1 MLTPPL
7 FPFTAI
13 VGQEPMRRALV
24 LNAIYPAIGG
34 VLISGERGTAK
45 STAVRALAA
54 LLPEIAVVADC
65 PYSCDPDRPDEACL
79 SCRQRRARGESLPV
93 MRRQVRMVE
102 LPVGATEDRMLGT
115 IDVEAALQDGTY
127 RFEPGLLAAAHR
139 GILYVDEVNL
149 LPDHL
154 VDALLDVAASG
165 VNVVER
171 EGISFAHP
179 ARFILVGTMNPEE
192 GELRPQLLD
201 RFGITAEVLSL
212 RDPELRY
219 EVVRRRLAFERD
231 AAGFR
236 REWQAREEEEA
247 ARIREAA
254 GCLAKVQLD
263 EGLARAI
270 AEICAAAGVDG
281 LRGDLVIHKAAT
293 ALAAYAGRLRVS
305 EDDVQEAVTLA
316 LSHRRRRRPFEPP
329 VNSPP
334 RLPPQQPESTPQ
346 QPPSSAQKPAPESP
360 DKTQS
365 ATPRAQDP
373 GQPPPP
379 QLAHLQGEGQ
389 KGEEARG
396 DDGPEWHFA
405 PRGDGM
411 LPQIALQSRPR
422 SSQTGTRRAGAHQGE
437 RGPRIGARPAG
448 TRVEGSLAL
457 DATIRAA
464 AKFQPWRRSIQ
475 PVEAPLS
482 DETNGESGIAATG
495 RALRSSLPSLRG
507 VRVSSPLPPGE
518 GQGEGGGACSGG
530 SVSLSPSG
538 RLPEA
543 GPPAAARPS
552 SSAWASLTPTLSRRE
567 REEQR
572 HPLIIRRQDWMLKL
586 RRTPTQHL
594 YVLVVDSSGSMAA
607 YQRMAQVKGVLLGLL
622 REVYRHRDGVT
633 VIAFRGTQSEL
644 LLAPTRSPEAA
655 QRFLEALPT
664 GGRTP
669 LAHAL
674 LRVEALLT
682 NERRRRS
689 SWVPVLIL
697 VTDGRPNRSLA
708 RVDPLQ
714 ESLSICRRLAQG
726 GLRAVVVDT
735 EVGVIRLGL
744 ASRFA
749 SALSGA
755 YVRLE
760 QLLRETP

>member
-13 VGQEPMRRALV
+13 VGLERMKRALV

-34 VLISGERGTAK
+34 ILISGERGTAK

-65 PYSCDPDRPDEACL
+65 PYSCDPERPDEACL
-79 SCRQRRARGESLPV
+79 SCRQRHARSESLPV
-93 MRRQVRMVE
+93 TIRQVRMVE

-201 RFGITAEVLSL
+201 RFGITAEVLTL

-231 AAGFR
+231 PGGFR
-236 REWQAREEEEA
+236 RDWQAQEQEEA
-247 ARIREAA
+247 ERIRGAAA
-254 GCLAKVQLD
+254 GLPQVQLD
-263 EGLARAI
+263 EGLARSI
-270 AEICAAAGVDG
+270 ADICASAGVDG

-293 ALAAYAGRLRVS
+293 ALAAYAGRLQVF
-305 EDDVQEAVTLA
+305 EEDVQEAVALA

-329 VNSPP
+329 VSSPP
-334 RLPPQQPESTPQ
+334 KLPPPQAGNAAQ
-346 QPPSSAQKPAPESP
+346 QPPPDRQQSSPSAPEKTPSSSP
-360 DKTQS
+360 K
-365 ATPRAQDP
+365 AQDP
-373 GQPPPP
+373 HQSPP
-379 QLAHLQGEGQ
+379 LQSSPSKEEGQ
-389 KGEEARG
+389 GGGEMLG
-396 DDGPEWHFA
+396 DDGPEWTFA
-405 PRGDGM
+405 PRGDGT

-422 SSQTGTRRAGAHQGE
+422 SNQGGTRRAGLHEGH
-437 RGPRIGARPAG
+437 RGPRVGSRPAG

-464 AKFQPWRRSIQ
+464 ARFQPQRRLYLAHQI
-475 PVEAPLS
+475 
-482 DETNGESGIAATG
+482 
-495 RALRSSLPSLRG
+495 
-507 VRVSSPLPPGE
+507 
-518 GQGEGGGACSGG
+518 
-530 SVSLSPSG
+530 
-538 RLPEA
+538 
-543 GPPAAARPS
+543 
-552 SSAWASLTPTLSRRE
+552 
-567 REEQR
+567 
-572 HPLIIRRQDWMLKL
+572 PLIIRRQDWMMKL

-594 YVLVVDSSGSMAA
+594 YILVVDSSGSMAA

-622 REVYRHRDGVT
+622 REVYRHRDGVA

-644 LLAPTRSPEAA
+644 LLPPTRSPEAA
-655 QRFLEALPT
+655 QAFLEALPT

-674 LRVEALLT
+674 LRVETLLT
-682 NERRRRS
+682 NERRRRT
-689 SWVPVLIL
+689 SWVPILVL
-697 VTDGRPNRSLA
+697 VTDGRPNRGLT
-708 RVDPLQ
+708 RTDPLQ
-714 ESLSICRRLAQG
+714 ESLSICRRLAG
-726 GLRAVVVDT
+726 SGLSTVVVDT
-735 EVGVIRLGL
+735 EVGMIRLG
-744 ASRFA
+744 FA
-749 SALSGA
+749 RQFANALSA
-755 YVRLE
+755 PCVRLD
-760 QLLRETP
+760 QLHRGES

>member
-13 VGQEPMRRALV
+13 VGQEPMKRALV

-34 VLISGERGTAK
+34 ILISGERGTAK

-65 PYSCDPDRPDEACL
+65 PYSCEPDRPDEACL
-79 SCRQRRARGESLPV
+79 SCRERQARGEILPV
-93 MRRQVRMVE
+93 TIRQVRMVE

-127 RFEPGLLAAAHR
+127 RFEAGLLAAAHR

-154 VDALLDVAASG
+154 VDALLDAAASG

-201 RFGITAEVLSL
+201 RFGITAEVLTL

-231 AAGFR
+231 PSGFR
-236 REWQAREEEEA
+236 RDWEAREREEA
-247 ARIREAA
+247 ECISRAA
-254 GCLAKVQLD
+254 ESLGEVKLD

-270 AEICAAAGVDG
+270 AELCATAGIDG

-305 EDDVQEAVTLA
+305 EEDVREAVTLA
-316 LSHRRRRRPFEPP
+316 LAHRRRRRPFEPP

-334 RLPPQQPESTPQ
+334 QLPPQPPRNQTPQ
-346 QPPSSAQKPAPESP
+346 PPTEREQPTPEEQ
-360 DKTQS
+360 DGAAAERQKTQDV
-365 ATPRAQDP
+365 R
-373 GQPPPP
+373 QPPPP
-379 QLAHLQGEGQ
+379 QLSHLQGEGQ
-389 KGEEARG
+389 GGPESMA

-405 PRGDGM
+405 PLGDGT

-422 SSQTGTRRAGAHQGE
+422 SDQTGTRRAGVDQGN
-437 RGPRIGARPAG
+437 RGPRIGARRAD
-448 TRVEGSLAL
+448 TRIEGSLAL
-457 DATIRAA
+457 DATIRSAA
-464 AKFQPWRRSIQ
+464 RFQPQRRQARS
-475 PVEAPLS
+475 AS
-482 DETNGESGIAATG
+482 ATI
-495 RALRSSLPSLRG
+495 PSA
-507 VRVSSPLPPGE
+507 SPE
-518 GQGEGGGACSGG
+518 R
-530 SVSLSPSG
+530 
-538 RLPEA
+538 RL
-543 GPPAAARPS
+543 
-552 SSAWASLTPTLSRRE
+552 L
-567 REEQR
+567 
-572 HPLIIRRQDWMLKL
+572 IRRQDWMLKL

-594 YVLVVDSSGSMAA
+594 YILVVDSSGSMAA

-622 REVYRHRDGVT
+622 RDVYRHRDGVA

-644 LLAPTRSPEAA
+644 LLAPTRSPAAA
-655 QRFLEALPT
+655 QAFLEALPT

-674 LRVEALLT
+674 LRVEGLLT
-682 NERRRRS
+682 NERRRRTA
-689 SWVPVLIL
+689 WVPILIL
-697 VTDGRPNRSLA
+697 VTDGRPNRGLT
-708 RVDPLQ
+708 RTDPMQ
-714 ESLSICRRLAQG
+714 ESLSICRRLAAT
-726 GLRAVVVDT
+726 GLQTVVVDT

-744 ASRFA
+744 ASRLA
-749 SALSGA
+749 GALSA
-755 YVRLE
+755 PYVRLE
-760 QLLRETP
+760 HLLREQC

>member
-13 VGQEPMRRALV
+13 VGQEPMKRALV

-34 VLISGERGTAK
+34 ILISGERGTAK

-65 PYSCDPDRPDEACL
+65 PYSCDPARPDEACL
-79 SCRQRRARGESLPV
+79 TCRERHARGEALPATT
-93 MRRQVRMVE
+93 RRVRMVE

-127 RFEPGLLAAAHR
+127 RFEPGLLAAANR

-171 EGISFAHP
+171 EGISFTHP

-201 RFGITAEVLSL
+201 RFGITAEVLTL

-219 EVVRRRLAFERD
+219 EVVRRRLAFEREP
-231 AAGFR
+231 GEFR
-236 REWQAREEEEA
+236 RDWEAREREEA
-247 ARIREAA
+247 ERIRAA
-254 GCLAKVQLD
+254 AECLPRVRLD

-270 AEICAAAGVDG
+270 ADICATAGVDG
-281 LRGDLVIHKAAT
+281 LRGDLVTHKAAT
-293 ALAAYAGRLRVS
+293 ALAAYAGRLWVT

-316 LSHRRRRRPFEPP
+316 LAHRRRRRPFEPP
-329 VNSPP
+329 ANSPP
-334 RLPPQQPESTPQ
+334 RFPPQQGGNTAPPPREGEK
-346 QPPSSAQKPAPESP
+346 QPPPAQAPPSADKPN
-360 DKTQS
+360 
-365 ATPRAQDP
+365 AQDP
-373 GQPPPP
+373 RPTPPIQPSP
-379 QLAHLQGEGQ
+379 LRGEGRGG
-389 KGEEARG
+389 GETLS
-396 DDGPEWHFA
+396 DDSPEWHFA
-405 PRGDGM
+405 PRGDGT

-422 SSQTGTRRAGAHQGE
+422 SSQTGTRRSGSHEGQ

-448 TRVEGSLAL
+448 TRVEGALAL

-464 AKFQPWRRSIQ
+464 ARFQPRRRQGLSAQERFFDEKTNKPRIVANGSAIQ
-475 PVEAPLS
+475 FPLPL
-482 DETNGESGIAATG
+482 GEGEQPHHPAALTPALSQKERGEPYGRDLRIAA
-495 RALRSSLPSLRG
+495 P
-507 VRVSSPLPPGE
+507 
-518 GQGEGGGACSGG
+518 
-530 SVSLSPSG
+530 
-538 RLPEA
+538 A
-543 GPPAAARPS
+543 GKAARP
-552 SSAWASLTPTLSRRE
+552 LL
-567 REEQR
+567 
-572 HPLIIRRQDWMLKL
+572 IRRQDWMLKL

-594 YVLVVDSSGSMAA
+594 YTLVVDSSGSMAA
-607 YQRMAQVKGVLLGLL
+607 FQRMAQVKGVLLGLL

-633 VIAFRGTQSEL
+633 VIAFRGAQSEL

-655 QRFLEALPT
+655 QAFLEALPT

-689 SWVPVLIL
+689 SWVPILIL
-697 VTDGRPNRSLA
+697 VTDGRPNRGLS
-708 RVDPLQ
+708 RTDPLQ
-714 ESLSICRRLAQG
+714 ESLAICHRLSG
-726 GLRAVVVDT
+726 SGLHAVVVDT

-744 ASRFA
+744 AGQFA
-749 SALSGA
+749 RALSA
-755 YVRLE
+755 SYVTLD
-760 QLLRETP
+760 QLLRGDSFEA

>member
-13 VGQEPMRRALV
+13 VGQDPMKRALV

-34 VLISGERGTAK
+34 VLVSGERGTAK
-45 STAVRALAA
+45 STAVRALAT

-79 SCRQRRARGESLPV
+79 TCRERRARGEPLPRGT
-93 MRRQVRMVE
+93 RRVRMVE

-115 IDVEAALQDGTY
+115 IDVEAALQDGAY

-171 EGISFAHP
+171 EGISFSHP
-179 ARFILVGTMNPEE
+179 SRFILVGTMNPEE

-201 RFGITAEVLSL
+201 RFGITAEVLTL

-231 AAGFR
+231 PGAFR
-236 REWQAREEEEA
+236 RDWEVREQEEA
-247 ARIREAA
+247 ERIRQAA
-254 GCLAKVQLD
+254 LGLPRVELE
-263 EGLARAI
+263 EGLARSI
-270 AEICAAAGVDG
+270 ADICAAAGVDG

-293 ALAAYAGRLRVS
+293 ALAAYAGRLQVI
-305 EDDVQEAVTLA
+305 EDDVQEAVVLA

-334 RLPPQQPESTPQ
+334 RLPPQQPGNTAQ
-346 QPPSSAQKPAPESP
+346 QPPERQKEPPPSPGKSPANTPNTQDPHPPAPL
-360 DKTQS
+360 
-365 ATPRAQDP
+365 
-373 GQPPPP
+373 QPAP
-379 QLAHLQGEGQ
+379 LRGEGQ
-389 KGEEARG
+389 GGGETLA
-396 DDGPEWHFA
+396 DDGPEWQFA
-405 PRGDGM
+405 PRGDGT
-411 LPQIALQSRPR
+411 LPQIALQSRPQ
-422 SSQTGTRRAGAHQGE
+422 SSQTGARRAGSNEGL

-448 TRVEGSLAL
+448 SRIEGSLAL

-464 AKFQPWRRSIQ
+464 ARFQARRQMHHSHQI
-475 PVEAPLS
+475 
-482 DETNGESGIAATG
+482 
-495 RALRSSLPSLRG
+495 PSL
-507 VRVSSPLPPGE
+507 SMGE
-518 GQGEGGGACSGG
+518 GQGGGDGLWAFSPPTCILPRKGGGNAAHSESGK
-530 SVSLSPSG
+530 
-538 RLPEA
+538 R
-543 GPPAAARPS
+543 
-552 SSAWASLTPTLSRRE
+552 
-567 REEQR
+567 
-572 HPLIIRRQDWMLKL
+572 LIILRQDWMLKL

-633 VIAFRGTQSEL
+633 VIAFRGAQSEL

-655 QRFLEALPT
+655 QAFLEALPT

-674 LRVEALLT
+674 QRVEALLT

-689 SWVPVLIL
+689 PWVPILLL
-697 VTDGRPNRSLA
+697 VTDGRPNRSLTHS
-708 RVDPLQ
+708 DPLQ
-714 ESLSICRRLAQG
+714 ESLSICRRLAGQG
-726 GLRAVVVDT
+726 LHAVVVDT

-744 ASRFA
+744 ASQFA
-749 SALSGA
+749 SALSAA
-755 YVRLE
+755 YVRLD
-760 QLLRETP
+760 QLYREGP

>member
-13 VGQEPMRRALV
+13 VGQEPMKRALV

-54 LLPEIAVVADC
+54 LLPEILVVADC
-65 PYSCDPDRPDEACL
+65 PYSCDPERFDEACL
-79 SCRQRRARGESLPV
+79 TCRERHARGESLPTTT
-93 MRRQVRMVE
+93 RRVRMVE

-154 VDALLDVAASG
+154 VDGLLDVAASG
-165 VNVVER
+165 INVVER

-201 RFGITAEVLSL
+201 RFGITAEVLTQ

-231 AAGFR
+231 PGDFR
-236 REWQAREEEEA
+236 QDWGAREDEEA
-247 ARIREAA
+247 ERIREAA
-254 GCLAKVQLD
+254 LGLPTVQLD

-270 AEICAAAGVDG
+270 ADICAAAGVDG
-281 LRGDLVIHKAAT
+281 LRGDLVTHKAAM
-293 ALAAYAGRLRVS
+293 ALAAYAGRMQVS

-316 LSHRRRRRPFEPP
+316 LAHRRRRRPFEPP
-329 VNSPP
+329 VNSPS
-334 RLPPQQPESTPQ
+334 RLPPQQPGNTSSPSTTEGEKQSPPAQ
-346 QPPSSAQKPAPESP
+346 APPSANKPNEAPRPTPPLQPSP
-360 DKTQS
+360 L
-365 ATPRAQDP
+365 R
-373 GQPPPP
+373 
-379 QLAHLQGEGQ
+379 GEGQ
-389 KGEEARG
+389 GGGETLS

-405 PRGDGM
+405 PRGDGA
-411 LPQIALQSRPR
+411 LPHIAMQSRPR
-422 SSQTGTRRAGAHQGE
+422 ASQTGTRRSGSNEGD
-437 RGPRIGARPAG
+437 RGPRIGARQAG
-448 TRVEGSLAL
+448 IRIEGSLAL

-464 AKFQPWRRSIQ
+464 ARFQSVRRQ
-475 PVEAPLS
+475 E
-482 DETNGESGIAATG
+482 
-495 RALRSSLPSLRG
+495 PSAQERF
-507 VRVSSPLPPGE
+507 S
-518 GQGEGGGACSGG
+518 
-530 SVSLSPSG
+530 
-538 RLPEA
+538 
-543 GPPAAARPS
+543 
-552 SSAWASLTPTLSRRE
+552 
-567 REEQR
+567 REEQHGSDLQITAPAGKATR
-572 HPLIIRRQDWMLKL
+572 PLLIRRQDWMLKL

-594 YVLVVDSSGSMAA
+594 YILVVDSSGSMAA

-633 VIAFRGTQSEL
+633 VIAFRGAQSEL

-655 QRFLEALPT
+655 QAFIEALPT

-689 SWVPVLIL
+689 SWVPILIL
-697 VTDGRPNRSLA
+697 VTDGRPNRGLS
-708 RVDPLQ
+708 RTDPLQ
-714 ESLSICRRLAQG
+714 ESLSICHRLSG
-726 GLRAVVVDT
+726 SGLHAVVVDT

-744 ASRFA
+744 ASQFA
-749 SALSGA
+749 RALSA
-755 YVRLE
+755 SYVKLD
-760 QLLRETP
+760 QLLRGDSFEA

>member
-65 PYSCDPDRPDEACL
+65 PYSCDPERPDESCIAC
-79 SCRQRRARGESLPV
+79 RERRARGETLPTAT
-93 MRRQVRMVE
+93 RRVRMVE

-231 AAGFR
+231 AGNFR
-236 REWQAREEEEA
+236 REWEGREGEEA
-247 ARIREAA
+247 GRIREAA
-254 GCLAKVQLD
+254 GCLPRVQLG
-263 EGLARAI
+263 EGLARGI
-270 AEICAAAGVDG
+270 ADICAAAGVDG

-293 ALAAYAGRLRVS
+293 ALAAYAGRMQVS

-334 RLPPQQPESTPQ
+334 KLPPQQPGNAAQ
-346 QPPSSAQKPAPESP
+346 QPPPDRDPPSSAQGE
-360 DKTQS
+360 TS
-365 ATPRAQDP
+365 AGPQKAQDSR
-373 GQPPPP
+373 QPPPP
-379 QLAHLQGEGQ
+379 QLSHIRGE
-389 KGEEARG
+389 KENNADASG

-405 PRGDGM
+405 PQGGGT
-411 LPQIALQSRPR
+411 LPQIALQSRPQ
-422 SSQTGTRRAGAHQGE
+422 SSQSGTRRAGPSGGN

-448 TRVEGSLAL
+448 TRIEGSLAL
-457 DATIRAA
+457 DATIRVA
-464 AKFQPWRRSIQ
+464 AKFQPQRRHVQSA
-475 PVEAPLS
+475 PAPLS
-482 DETNGESGIAATG
+482 IGKIDRSGVFA
-495 RALRSSLPSLRG
+495 
-507 VRVSSPLPPGE
+507 
-518 GQGEGGGACSGG
+518 SGG
-530 SVSLSPSG
+530 QT
-538 RLPEA
+538 
-543 GPPAAARPS
+543 ARP
-552 SSAWASLTPTLSRRE
+552 LL
-567 REEQR
+567 
-572 HPLIIRRQDWMLKL
+572 IRRQDWMLKL

-594 YVLVVDSSGSMAA
+594 YILVVDSSGSMAA

-633 VIAFRGTQSEL
+633 VIAFRGAQSEL

-655 QRFLEALPT
+655 QAFLEALPT

-674 LRVEALLT
+674 LRVETLLT
-682 NERRRRS
+682 HERRRRS

-697 VTDGRPNRSLA
+697 VTDGRPNRGLS
-708 RVDPLQ
+708 RTDPLQ
-714 ESLSICRRLAQG
+714 ESLSICRRITQN
-726 GLRAVVVDT
+726 GLHAVVVDT

-744 ASRFA
+744 ASHFA
-749 SALSGA
+749 DALSA
-755 YVRLE
+755 SYVRLD
-760 QLLRETP
+760 QLLLGDSFRP

>member
-13 VGQEPMRRALV
+13 VGQEPMKRALV

-34 VLISGERGTAK
+34 ILISGERGTAK

-65 PYSCDPDRPDEACL
+65 PYSCDPDRPGEACL
-79 SCRQRRARGESLPV
+79 TCRERHGRSEALPMTTRR
-93 MRRQVRMVE
+93 VRMVE

-165 VNVVER
+165 INVVER

-201 RFGITAEVLSL
+201 RFGITAEVLTL

-231 AAGFR
+231 PGEFR
-236 REWQAREEEEA
+236 RDWEAREGEEA
-247 ARIREAA
+247 ERIREAA
-254 GCLAKVQLD
+254 ECLPRVQLD
-263 EGLARAI
+263 ERLARAI
-270 AEICAAAGVDG
+270 ADICAEAGVDG

-293 ALAAYAGRLRVS
+293 ALAAYAGRMQVT
-305 EDDVQEAVTLA
+305 EEDVQEAVTLA

-334 RLPPQQPESTPQ
+334 RFPPQQAGNTSPPPPRQGEQ
-346 QPPSSAQKPAPESP
+346 QPPPAQAPPSANQPNAVPHPTPPIQPSP
-360 DKTQS
+360 L
-365 ATPRAQDP
+365 R
-373 GQPPPP
+373 
-379 QLAHLQGEGQ
+379 GEGQ
-389 KGEEARG
+389 GGGESLS

-405 PRGDGM
+405 PSGDGT
-411 LPQIALQSRPR
+411 LPRIALQSRPR
-422 SSQTGTRRAGAHQGE
+422 ASQTGMRRSASDEGQ
-437 RGPRIGARPAG
+437 RGPRIGARQAG
-448 TRVEGSLAL
+448 IRLEGSLAL

-464 AKFQPWRRSIQ
+464 ARFQPQRRSR
-475 PVEAPLS
+475 LS
-482 DETNGESGIAATG
+482 HELSPASPPTCI
-495 RALRSSLPSLRG
+495 LPRK
-507 VRVSSPLPPGE
+507 
-518 GQGEGGGACSGG
+518 GGGS
-530 SVSLSPSG
+530 
-538 RLPEA
+538 
-543 GPPAAARPS
+543 AAQAESRP
-552 SSAWASLTPTLSRRE
+552 
-567 REEQR
+567 Q
-572 HPLIIRRQDWMLKL
+572 LIIRRQDWMLKL

-594 YVLVVDSSGSMAA
+594 YILVVDSSGSMAA

-622 REVYRHRDGVT
+622 REVYRHRDGIT

-655 QRFLEALPT
+655 QAFLEALPT

-689 SWVPVLIL
+689 PWVPILIL
-697 VTDGRPNRSLA
+697 VTDGRPNRGLSRA
-708 RVDPLQ
+708 DPLQ
-714 ESLSICRRLAQG
+714 ESLSICHRLSG
-726 GLRAVVVDT
+726 SGLHAVVVDT
-735 EVGVIRLGL
+735 EAGVIRLGL
-744 ASRFA
+744 ASQFA
-749 SALSGA
+749 HALSA
-755 YVRLE
+755 SYVTLD
-760 QLLRETP
+760 QLLRGNSFKA

>member
-13 VGQEPMRRALV
+13 VGQEPMKRALV

-34 VLISGERGTAK
+34 ILISGERGTAK

-65 PYSCDPDRPDEACL
+65 PYSCDPQRPDEACL
-79 SCRQRRARGESLPV
+79 SCRERRSRGETLPV
-93 MRRQVRMVE
+93 TIRQVHMIE

-201 RFGITAEVLSL
+201 RFGITAEVLTL

-231 AAGFR
+231 PSEFR
-236 REWQAREEEEA
+236 RDWEVREREEAECIRRA
-247 ARIREAA
+247 ADSLGEV
-254 GCLAKVQLD
+254 KLD

-270 AEICAAAGVDG
+270 ADLCATAGIDG

-305 EDDVQEAVTLA
+305 EEDVREAVTLA
-316 LSHRRRRRPFEPP
+316 LAHRRRRRPFEPP
-329 VNSPP
+329 SNSPP
-334 RLPPQQPESTPQ
+334 KLPPRPPENQAP
-346 QPPSSAQKPAPESP
+346 QPPAEREQPAPEAPGTASANPQQAP
-360 DKTQS
+360 DAHHS
-365 ATPRAQDP
+365 
-373 GQPPPP
+373 PPP
-379 QLAHLQGEGQ
+379 QLSHVLGEGQ
-389 KGEEARG
+389 GGREVPG
-396 DDGPEWHFA
+396 DDGPEWYFA

-411 LPQIALQSRPR
+411 LPQIALQARPR
-422 SSQTGTRRAGAHQGE
+422 ADQTGTRRAGMDQGH
-437 RGPRIGARPAG
+437 RGPRIGARRAN
-448 TRVEGSLAL
+448 TRIEGSLAL

-464 AKFQPWRRSIQ
+464 AKFQPQRRQARS
-475 PVEAPLS
+475 A
-482 DETNGESGIAATG
+482 SGLVTT
-495 RALRSSLPSLRG
+495 
-507 VRVSSPLPPGE
+507 VSPDR
-518 GQGEGGGACSGG
+518 
-530 SVSLSPSG
+530 
-538 RLPEA
+538 RL
-543 GPPAAARPS
+543 
-552 SSAWASLTPTLSRRE
+552 L
-567 REEQR
+567 
-572 HPLIIRRQDWMLKL
+572 IRRQDWMLKL
-586 RRTPTQHL
+586 RRSPVQHL
-594 YVLVVDSSGSMAA
+594 YILVVDSSGSMAA
-607 YQRMAQVKGVLLGLL
+607 FQRMAQVKGVLLGLL
-622 REVYRHRDGVT
+622 RDVYRHRDGVA
-633 VIAFRGTQSEL
+633 VIAFRGAQSEL

-655 QRFLEALPT
+655 QAFLEALPT

-674 LRVEALLT
+674 LRVEGLLT
-682 NERRRRS
+682 NERRRRTA
-689 SWVPVLIL
+689 WVPILIL
-697 VTDGRPNRSLA
+697 ATDGRPNRGLT
-708 RVDPLQ
+708 RTDPLQ
-714 ESLSICRRLAQG
+714 ESLSICRRIAAT
-726 GLRAVVVDT
+726 GLQAVVVDT

-744 ASRFA
+744 ASRLA
-749 SALSGA
+749 GALSA
-755 YVRLE
+755 PYVQLGY
-760 QLLRETP
+760 LLRE

>member
-13 VGQEPMRRALV
+13 VGQEPMKRALV

-34 VLISGERGTAK
+34 VLISGEKGTAK

-65 PYSCDPDRPDEACL
+65 PYSCDPDRPDEACMH
-79 SCRQRRARGESLPV
+79 CRERRAQGESLPV
-93 MRRQVRMVE
+93 TTRRVRMVE

-179 ARFILVGTMNPEE
+179 ARFMLVGTMNPEE

-201 RFGITAEVLSL
+201 RFGITAEVLTL

-231 AAGFR
+231 PGAFRGDWEAREAEEAGRIQQAAAG
-236 REWQAREEEEA
+236 
-247 ARIREAA
+247 
-254 GCLAKVQLD
+254 LPKVQLD
-263 EGLARAI
+263 EGLARSI
-270 AEICAAAGVDG
+270 ADICAAAGVDG
-281 LRGDLVIHKAAT
+281 LRGDLVIHKAAM
-293 ALAAYAGRLRVS
+293 ALAAYAGRTHVT
-305 EDDVQEAVTLA
+305 EDDVQEAVVLA

-334 RLPPQQPESTPQ
+334 RV
-346 QPPSSAQKPAPESP
+346 
-360 DKTQS
+360 
-365 ATPRAQDP
+365 
-373 GQPPPP
+373 PPPP
-379 QLAHLQGEGQ
+379 TERPPTPPTREPAGATPPPNTSQTSGTGGQRPSGMQPQASTTQPQL
-389 KGEEARG
+389 RDG

-405 PRGDGM
+405 PRGDGI
-411 LPQIALQSRPR
+411 LPSIALQSRPR
-422 SSQTGTRRAGAHQGE
+422 SSQVGTRRAGTNEGS

-448 TRVEGSLAL
+448 SRIEGSLAL

-464 AKFQPWRRSIQ
+464 ARFQPWRRQTQSA
-475 PVEAPLS
+475 EKSLS
-482 DETNGESGIAATG
+482 DTKTGERVMVATG
-495 RALRSSLPSLRG
+495 RAIQF
-507 VRVSSPLPPGE
+507 PLPPGE
-518 GQGEGGGACSGG
+518 GQGEGAHQSR
-530 SVSLSPSG
+530 PI
-538 RLPEA
+538 
-543 GPPAAARPS
+543 PP
-552 SSAWASLTPTLSRRE
+552 TPAFSRKE
-567 REEQR
+567 REERPEGDRQL
-572 HPLIIRRQDWMLKL
+572 HPAIAPGRKANNRLLIRRQDWMLKL
-586 RRTPTQHL
+586 RRTPMQHL
-594 YVLVVDSSGSMAA
+594 YMLVVDSSGSMAA
-607 YQRMAQVKGVLLGLL
+607 YQRMAQVKGMLLGLL
-622 REVYRHRDGVT
+622 REVYRHRDGVA
-633 VIAFRGTQSEL
+633 VIAFRGVQSEL

-655 QRFLEALPT
+655 QAFLEALPT

-689 SWVPVLIL
+689 PWVPILIL
-697 VTDGRPNRSLA
+697 VTDGRPNRGLT
-708 RVDPLQ
+708 RTDPLQ
-714 ESLSICRRLAQG
+714 ESLSICRRLAGG
-726 GLRAVVVDT
+726 GLHAVVVDT
-735 EVGVIRLGL
+735 EAGAIRLGL
-744 ASRFA
+744 AGQFA
-749 SALSGA
+749 DALSGA

-760 QLLRETP
+760 QLLREGG

>member
-13 VGQEPMRRALV
+13 VGLERMKRALV

-45 STAVRALAA
+45 STAVRALAT

-65 PYSCDPDRPDEACL
+65 PYSCDPDRSDEACL
-79 SCRQRRARGESLPV
+79 SCRERHARGESLPV
-93 MRRQVRMVE
+93 TIRQVRMVE

-201 RFGITAEVLSL
+201 RFGITAEVLTL

-231 AAGFR
+231 PGGFR
-236 REWQAREEEEA
+236 RDWEGREQEEA
-247 ARIREAA
+247 ERIRGAA
-254 GCLAKVQLD
+254 ACLPRVQLA
-263 EGLARAI
+263 EGLARSI
-270 AEICAAAGVDG
+270 ADICASAGVDG

-293 ALAAYAGRLRVS
+293 ALAAYAGRLQVT
-305 EDDVQEAVTLA
+305 EDDIQEAVALA

-329 VNSPP
+329 VSSPP
-334 RLPPQQPESTPQ
+334 RLPPPQPGNAPQ
-346 QPPSSAQKPAPESP
+346 QPPPDREQSSPSSLEN
-360 DKTQS
+360 TQS
-365 ATPRAQDP
+365 SPPKAQDP
-373 GQPPPP
+373 YQSAPLQPSP
-379 QLAHLQGEGQ
+379 LRGEGQ
-389 KGEEARG
+389 GGGETSG

-405 PRGDGM
+405 PRGDGT

-422 SSQTGTRRAGAHQGE
+422 SSQGGVRRAGSHEGH
-437 RGPRIGARPAG
+437 RGPRVGARPAG

-464 AKFQPWRRSIQ
+464 ARFQPQRRLHLAHQI
-475 PVEAPLS
+475 
-482 DETNGESGIAATG
+482 
-495 RALRSSLPSLRG
+495 
-507 VRVSSPLPPGE
+507 
-518 GQGEGGGACSGG
+518 
-530 SVSLSPSG
+530 
-538 RLPEA
+538 
-543 GPPAAARPS
+543 
-552 SSAWASLTPTLSRRE
+552 
-567 REEQR
+567 
-572 HPLIIRRQDWMLKL
+572 PLIIRRQDWMMKL

-594 YVLVVDSSGSMAA
+594 YILVVDSSGSMAA

-622 REVYRHRDGVT
+622 REVYRHRDGVA
-633 VIAFRGTQSEL
+633 VIAFRGAQSEL
-644 LLAPTRSPEAA
+644 LLPPTRSPEAA
-655 QRFLEALPT
+655 QAFLEALPT

-682 NERRRRS
+682 NERRRRT
-689 SWVPVLIL
+689 SWVPILVL
-697 VTDGRPNRSLA
+697 VTDGRPNRGLTRA
-708 RVDPLQ
+708 DPLQ
-714 ESLSICRRLAQG
+714 ESLSICRRLADSS
-726 GLRAVVVDT
+726 LHTVVVDT
-735 EVGVIRLGL
+735 EVGMIRLGL
-744 ASRFA
+744 ARQFA
-749 SALSGA
+749 SALSA
-755 YVRLE
+755 PCVRLDQLQRE
-760 QLLRETP
+760 QS

>member
-1 MLTPPL
+1 MLSPPL

-13 VGQEPMRRALV
+13 VGLERMKSALV

-65 PYSCDPDRPDEACL
+65 PYSCDPKSPDEACL
-79 SCRQRRARGESLPV
+79 TCRERRARGEALPKTT
-93 MRRQVRMVE
+93 RRVRMVE

-201 RFGITAEVLSL
+201 RFGITAEVLTL

-231 AAGFR
+231 PGGFR
-236 REWQAREEEEA
+236 RDWERREQEEA
-247 ARIREAA
+247 ERIRDAA
-254 GCLAKVQLD
+254 LSLPRVQLN
-263 EGLARAI
+263 EGLARSI
-270 AEICAAAGVDG
+270 ADICASAGVDG

-293 ALAAYAGRLRVS
+293 ALAAYAGRLQVS
-305 EDDVQEAVTLA
+305 EDDVQEAVALA

-334 RLPPQQPESTPQ
+334 RFPSPQ
-346 QPPSSAQKPAPESP
+346 
-360 DKTQS
+360 
-365 ATPRAQDP
+365 P
-373 GQPPPP
+373 GNAEPPPP
-379 QLAHLQGEGQ
+379 ERPQRPPSQGAPQASNPNIQDPHTTPPLQPSPLRGEGQ
-389 KGEEARG
+389 GGGETSS

-405 PRGDGM
+405 PSGDGM
-411 LPQIALQSRPR
+411 LPQIALRSQPR
-422 SSQTGTRRAGAHQGE
+422 SSHTGTRRAGPNEGN
-437 RGPRIGARPAG
+437 RGSRIGTRPADPRI
-448 TRVEGSLAL
+448 EGSLAL

-464 AKFQPWRRSIQ
+464 ARFQPQRRQARSAQ
-475 PVEAPLS
+475 QRCS
-482 DETNGESGIAATG
+482 DEKSGKTAMGATG
-495 RALRSSLPSLRG
+495 SA
-507 VRVSSPLPPGE
+507 VQFPLF
-518 GQGEGGGACSGG
+518 
-530 SVSLSPSG
+530 
-538 RLPEA
+538 
-543 GPPAAARPS
+543 
-552 SSAWASLTPTLSRRE
+552 
-567 REEQR
+567 
-572 HPLIIRRQDWMLKL
+572 IRRQDWMLKL

-594 YVLVVDSSGSMAA
+594 YILVVDSSGSMAA

-622 REVYRHRDGVT
+622 REVYRHRDGVA
-633 VIAFRGTQSEL
+633 VIAFRGSQSEL
-644 LLAPTRSPEAA
+644 LLAPTRSAEAA
-655 QRFLEALPT
+655 QTFLEALPT

-682 NERRRRS
+682 NERRRQS
-689 SWVPVLIL
+689 PWMPILIL
-697 VTDGRPNRSLA
+697 VTDGRPNRGLT
-708 RVDPLQ
+708 RTDPLQ
-714 ESLSICRRLAQG
+714 ESLAICRRLCG
-726 GLRAVVVDT
+726 SGLHAVVVDT
-735 EVGVIRLGL
+735 EVGIIRLGL
-744 ASRFA
+744 ASQFA

-760 QLLRETP
+760 QLLR

>member
-13 VGQEPMRRALV
+13 VGLERMKRALV

-54 LLPEIAVVADC
+54 LLPKISVVADC
-65 PYSCDPDRPDEACL
+65 PYSCDPEHPDEACL
-79 SCRQRRARGESLPV
+79 SCRQRHARGESLPAAT
-93 MRRQVRMVE
+93 RQVRMVE
-102 LPVGATEDRMLGT
+102 LPVGATEDRLLGT

-171 EGISFAHP
+171 EGISFTHP

-201 RFGITAEVLSL
+201 RFGITAEVLTL

-219 EVVRRRLAFERD
+219 EVVRRRLAFEHD
-231 AAGFR
+231 PGGFR
-236 REWQAREEEEA
+236 RHWEVQEQEEA
-247 ARIREAA
+247 ERIGEAA
-254 GCLAKVQLD
+254 QSLPRVRLD
-263 EGLARAI
+263 ETLARSI
-270 AEICAAAGVDG
+270 AEICASAGVDG

-293 ALAAYAGRLRVS
+293 ALAAYAGRLQVS
-305 EDDVQEAVTLA
+305 EDDVQEAVALA

-329 VNSPP
+329 ANSPP
-334 RLPPQQPESTPQ
+334 RVPPQQPGNAAP
-346 QPPSSAQKPAPESP
+346 QPPPDGERPSPAAPE
-360 DKTQS
+360 KTQS
-365 ATPRAQDP
+365 SPPKAQAARRP
-373 GQPPPP
+373 PAPQPSPVR
-379 QLAHLQGEGQ
+379 GEGQ
-389 KGEEARG
+389 GGGEASG

-405 PRGDGM
+405 PRGDGT
-411 LPQIALQSRPR
+411 LPQMALQSRPR
-422 SSQTGTRRAGAHQGE
+422 SSQSGTRRAGSHEGQ

-464 AKFQPWRRSIQ
+464 AKFQPARRQ
-475 PVEAPLS
+475 
-482 DETNGESGIAATG
+482 G
-495 RALRSSLPSLRG
+495 RS
-507 VRVSSPLPPGE
+507 VQEPLP
-518 GQGEGGGACSGG
+518 
-530 SVSLSPSG
+530 
-538 RLPEA
+538 
-543 GPPAAARPS
+543 AA
-552 SSAWASLTPTLSRRE
+552 L
-567 REEQR
+567 
-572 HPLIIRRQDWMLKL
+572 HPLIIRRQDWMMKL

-594 YVLVVDSSGSMAA
+594 YILVVDSSGSMAA

-622 REVYRHRDGVT
+622 REVYRHRDGVA
-633 VIAFRGTQSEL
+633 VIAFRGAQSEL
-644 LLAPTRSPEAA
+644 LLPPTRSPEAA
-655 QRFLEALPT
+655 QAFLEALPT

-689 SWVPVLIL
+689 LWVPVLVL
-697 VTDGRPNRSLA
+697 VTDGRPNRGLTRTAPLRESLA
-708 RVDPLQ
+708 
-714 ESLSICRRLAQG
+714 ICSRLASNS
-726 GLRAVVVDT
+726 LHAVVVDT
-735 EVGVIRLGL
+735 ETGVIRLGL
-744 ASRFA
+744 AGQFA
-749 SALSGA
+749 HALSA
-755 YVRLE
+755 SYVKLD
-760 QLLRETP
+760 QLLRVDSFEP

>member
-13 VGQEPMRRALV
+13 VGLERMKTALV

-54 LLPEIAVVADC
+54 LLPEIVVVADC
-65 PYSCDPDRPDEACL
+65 PYSCDPSRPDEACL
-79 SCRQRRARGESLPV
+79 SCRERHRRGESLPV
-93 MRRQVRMVE
+93 LTRQVRMVE
-102 LPVGATEDRMLGT
+102 LPVGATEDRLLGT
-115 IDVEAALQDGTY
+115 IDVEAALQHGTY

-201 RFGITAEVLSL
+201 RFGITAEVLTL

-231 AAGFR
+231 PGELRGQWEGREREEAERIRKAAAGLS
-236 REWQAREEEEA
+236 Q
-247 ARIREAA
+247 
-254 GCLAKVQLD
+254 VQLD

-270 AEICAAAGVDG
+270 ADICASAGIDG

-293 ALAAYAGRLRVS
+293 GLAAYAGRQQVT
-305 EDDVQEAVTLA
+305 EDDVQEAVALA

-334 RLPPQQPESTPQ
+334 RMPPPQQERPTTP
-346 QPPSSAQKPAPESP
+346 PPSE
-360 DKTQS
+360 
-365 ATPRAQDP
+365 RAK
-373 GQPPPP
+373 QPPPSTGTP
-379 QLAHLQGEGQ
+379 QANNPHTREPHTTPPLQPSPLRGESQSG
-389 KGEEARG
+389 GETAG

-405 PRGDGM
+405 PSGDGI

-422 SSQTGTRRAGAHQGE
+422 SSQAGTRGAGSHEGH
-437 RGPRIGARPAG
+437 RGPRIGARPANNHI
-448 TRVEGSLAL
+448 EGSLAL

-464 AKFQPWRRSIQ
+464 ARFQPIRWQARS
-475 PVEAPLS
+475 A
-482 DETNGESGIAATG
+482 NAC
-495 RALRSSLPSLRG
+495 LPSFTPAFSQRA
-507 VRVSSPLPPGE
+507 REEWPGE
-518 GQGEGGGACSGG
+518 DPQVHNSAAGGGK
-530 SVSLSPSG
+530 VT
-538 RLPEA
+538 
-543 GPPAAARPS
+543 RP
-552 SSAWASLTPTLSRRE
+552 LL
-567 REEQR
+567 
-572 HPLIIRRQDWMLKL
+572 IRRQDWMLKL

-594 YVLVVDSSGSMAA
+594 YILVVDSSGSMAA

-622 REVYRHRDGVT
+622 RELYRHRDGVA
-633 VIAFRGTQSEL
+633 VIAFRGAQSEL

-655 QRFLEALPT
+655 QTFLEALPT

-689 SWVPVLIL
+689 PWMPILLL
-697 VTDGRPNRSLA
+697 VTDGRPNRSLT
-708 RVDPLQ
+708 RTDPLQ
-714 ESLSICRRLAQG
+714 ESLSICRRLAG
-726 GLRAVVVDT
+726 SGLQAVVVDT

-744 ASRFA
+744 ASQFA
-749 SALSGA
+749 SALSA
-755 YVRLE
+755 PYVRLE
-760 QLLRETP
+760 QLHREGL